1 MTVGTCLLSPSRI
14 SPWHVS
20 ISFLHY
26 SLWSLNRLLCDTTCS
41 PYPFFTW
48 RMIVLFWKHFGY
60 FHFLVLINNAVMS
73 THVQELYCSKW
84 MYFQL
89 EVSLFVFSYLFHF
102 ILLYL
107 VSTFPYGCTMSKYK
121 RKCSLKLWF
130 NAYMGYNHSKL
141 YLHSFRN
148 TFWAHTHI
156 CQSHE

>member
-26 SLWSLNRLLCDTTCS
+26 SLWSLNRLLCDTTYS

-48 RMIVLFWKHFGY
+48 RMIVLFWKRFGY
-60 FHFLVLINNAVMS
+60 FHFLALINNAGMS

-84 MYFQL
+84 IYFQL

-107 VSTFPYGCTMSKYK
+107 VSTFPYGCKMSKYK
-121 RKCSLKLWF
+121 RKCSLKWWF